1 MTDEELKALVASLA
15 VSQKETD
22 RQIMETNRQINE
34 TDREV
39 KGQLKELGRQ
49 IGGLGSK
56 FGTFTEGL
64 MWPSLTRMLFDRSG
78 CDTVSPTTLKRRQSD
93 GSELEVD
100 VLGYSNGTANR
111 VVVVEIKSQVTERDL
126 DQFESILRRFGEYFP
141 EHKGKTV
148 EGVVAALGIK
158 TPMSEAVSRR
168 GLHLA
173 RASNESFALADPVGF
188 QPQTWVV

>member
-1 MTDEELKALVASLA
+1 MTDRELRSLVASLA

-22 RQIMETNRQINE
+22 LQIKETNR
-34 TDREV
+34 EV
-39 KGQLKELGRQ
+39 WGQLKELGRQ
-49 IGGLGSK
+49 IGGLGNK

-64 MWPSLTRMLFDRSG
+64 MWTSLTRMLFEHFG

-111 VVVVEIKSQVTERDL
+111 VVVVEIKSQLTERDL
-126 DQFESILRRFGEYFP
+126 DQFEGTLRCFGEYFP
-141 EHKGKTV
+141 EHQGKTI
-148 EGVVAALGIK
+148 EGVVAAIGIQ

-173 RASNESFALADPVGF
+173 RASDESFTLADPVGF
-188 QPQTWVV
+188 QPRTWVV